1 MNELAGLAIALVL
14 TAAGAGA
21 TAWFVRRRT
30 HAETSSLDANAAR
43 TMVDAAVEMV
53 KMVKDQAE
61 VAASAAG
68 AAAVIATAAVEAA
81 RLAATAAA
89 EAARLAAA
97 VAAEAAR
104 MSANQIIALQTEIG
118 QLHIEI
124 VQLKAEVATL
134 TAQLNRHR
142 PTGETPTN
150 PTEVIVVNPP
160 DVPVPVV
167 TKEQP

>member
-1 MNELAGLAIALVL
+1 MNEFLKLAAAVVL

-30 HAETSSLDANAAR
+30 HAETSSLDADAAK
-43 TMVDAAVEMV
+43 TMVEAAVEMV

-61 VAASAAG
+61 AAALAAG
-68 AAAVIATAAVEAA
+68 ATAV
-81 RLAATAAA
+81 AATAAA

-97 VAAEAAR
+97 AAAEAAR
-104 MSANQIIALQTEIG
+104 LAAAAASDAARVAAHQIKDMQTEIG

-134 TAQLNRHR
+134 TAQLGHR
-142 PTGETPTN
+142 DGGPTTG

-167 TKEQP
+167 AKEQP